1 MRETLH
7 RAWPAIGGRED
18 YAGQRIATLSIETF
32 RLYRIVAGT

>member
-7 RAWPAIGGRED
+7 RAWPASVGLED